1 MERRGFI
8 DKFAKAA
15 LGAVIAPG
23 VIFGEREQR
32 KTFKPHLPIIIKILD
47 ETVIKNDRIQQSVL
61 KSMLRSGFERI
72 YPIISRNDFLKTLF
86 PGLTSEGIVGI
97 RIHEPNVS
105 SAATVAL
112 VKCLLQVLREFPQQP
127 VALKPGNIM
136 VWSDNDS
143 LIESI
148 YSSNQEPRL
157 FITKDEV
164 DFQHDKEAIQP
175 LSVDNIIL
183 TPSPFL
189 SQICQFQMG
198 IASLKSE
205 NREFNLPCRDCYLS
219 CFHWDEYPD
228 WRTQLSEDTL
238 ERIHQKCM
246 YPLGMRFRMF
256 ILENLFSEGTIYIG
270 CDSILLD
277 YFISGKLKDNLD
289 EKIELI
295 NIINPSALI
304 LPNVKIRRK
313 GDDNILEWEI
323 GEYNGMYQ
331 IYRSSNK
338 NFAPQKKLLI
348 GITDKNTYTDIS
360 GAVSENHYIVTC
372 RRDEGI

>member
-97 RIHEPNVS
+97 RIHEPNVL
-105 SAATVAL
+105 SATMPAL

-127 VALKPGNIM
+127 VVLKPNNILI
-136 VWSDNDS
+136 WSDNDS
-143 LIESI
+143 LIENMNSA
-148 YSSNQEPRL
+148 NQEPKL

-164 DFQHDKEAIQP
+164 NFQFDEEAIQP
-175 LSVDNIIL
+175 ISVDDIIL

-189 SQICQFQMG
+189 SQICQFQIG
-198 IASLKSE
+198 IASLNTE
-205 NREFNLPCRDCYLS
+205 DRESNQPCRTCYLS
-219 CFHWDEYPD
+219 CFHWDKYPD

-238 ERIHQKCM
+238 EHIHQNCI

-277 YFISGKLKDNLD
+277 YFISGKLGDNLSD
-289 EKIELI
+289 KIELI